1 LSKNDA
7 LPLYLAA
14 DTLIRSGRLTE
25 ARILLK
31 EAHELEKSAKIR
43 RKDMAQRVYTGLA
56 NIYEA
61 GKNYDEALDVYA
73 EATASMPR
81 RILFRVNAAEILLR
95 LQRYD
100 EVAQLL
106 ADIRGQDFVDMDQYA
121 YALQQISTTLSR
133 LEQKR
138 Y

>member
-1 LSKNDA
+1 M
-7 LPLYLAA
+7 P
-14 DTLIRSGRLTE
+14 GRT
-25 ARILLK
+25 
-31 EAHELEKSAKIR
+31 
-43 RKDMAQRVYTGLA
+43 
-56 NIYEA
+56 
-61 GKNYDEALDVYA
+61 
-73 EATASMPR
+73 
-81 RILFRVNAAEILLR
+81 LFRVNAAEILLR